1 MSSHRLTPRGARASE
16 ALVAANVLRLMA
28 RENLTLDE
36 AALATDLDR
45 RTLRSI
51 LHGKSRPQAR
61 TLYKLARGLN
71 ASVDELFEPA
81 GRRWAEL
88 DRTCNRVAARVVR
101 ERPEMFADWT
111 LAEFDELYSR
121 VGVGGPLTEEGAVA
135 AANAMNGRREL
146 LTRAAVVLETDLG
159 DLLREFIDLLFR
171 RVAVGPHD
179 KRCSAQPAVGRD
191 A

>member
-1 MSSHRLTPRGARASE
+1 MSSHPTTPRGARASE
-16 ALVAANVLRLMA
+16 ALVGANVLRLMA
-28 RENLTLDE
+28 RLNLTLND
-36 AALATDLDR
+36 AAQATGLDR

-51 LHGKSRPQAR
+51 LQAKSRPQAR

-88 DRTCNRVAARVVR
+88 DRKCNRVAARVVR

-121 VGVGGPLTEEGAVA
+121 VGVGGPLTEDGAVA
-135 AANAMNGRREL
+135 AANAMNRRRDL
-146 LTRAAVVLETDLG
+146 MTRAAVVLETDLG
-159 DLLREFIDLLFR
+159 DLLCEFIELLFR
-171 RVAVGPHD
+171 RVAVSPPDDRPLPH
-179 KRCSAQPAVGRD
+179 SAISRNA
-191 A
+191 